1 MTARKDWTLKGTFY
15 ECCRVLDGHCAL
27 WFGRDLPEACANL
40 LTYQIKEAVTRLRD
54 GGGQPGIMDILSFT
68 QAMRDRTTSFR
79 IEMGNPN

>member
-1 MTARKDWTLKGTFY
+1 MTARKYWTLEGTFY

-54 GGGQPGIMDILSFT
+54 GG
-68 QAMRDRTTSFR
+68 
-79 IEMGNPN
+79 